1 MRNCHRPDSGLRTR
15 QGMVYLLALIVVLV
29 VTTIAMVM
37 ASGAGLRLRAQDDL
51 LGRTAARHAAL
62 GMVRAVM
69 NDLSTAQTS
78 GLQPSLLT
86 VLPDGETIGDCRV
99 VLIGRDPVGQR
110 QQFGLVPACGRISL
124 GALTDTSVPQGLR
137 DSLRAALTAMP
148 GMSNEITAAIVDW
161 GDADDE
167 LDEDGGAERS
177 DSAYQGAAVPYA
189 PRNGRFETLD
199 ELRLVRGVSD
209 TLFFGEDLNT
219 NGRLDPGEDANGNGR
234 LDPGLRELLTLEARE
249 PGTTSAGDPLTNV
262 NSTNEL
268 TTLFTDLFGGERAT
282 DLAQEVSSAR
292 TTNGGPFANRLHFL
306 ASIDDLSDS
315 EISALWSR
323 LTVRTA
329 GGQDAVGRVGLVDAW
344 SCHETVLVALVG
356 ADIAG
361 RIMNARPT
369 TMPAS
374 PAWLVQAIS
383 PVDALTAGMVL
394 TSGGYQFRADVVAVS
409 GDGAGWVRLEAHI
422 DCATGYPRITA
433 LRSADALGWPFPSV
447 TREKLRRAGPEGLA
461 SLLSA
466 DRN

>member
-1 MRNCHRPDSGLRTR
+1 
-15 QGMVYLLALIVVLV
+15 MVYLLALIVVLV

-51 LGRTAARHAAL
+51 LGKTAARHAAL
-62 GMVRAVM
+62 GVLRAVV
-69 NDLSTAQTS
+69 NDLSTSQTS
-78 GLQPSLLT
+78 GLQPSLLS
-86 VLPDGETIGDCRV
+86 VLPEGETVGGCRV
-99 VLIGRDPVGQR
+99 VLIGRDPTGQR
-110 QQFGLVPACGRISL
+110 QQFALIPECGRISL
-124 GALTDTSVPQGLR
+124 GALTDPSVPQALR
-137 DSLRAALTAMP
+137 DNLRAALSALP

-167 LDEDGGAERS
+167 PDADGGAERS
-177 DSAYQGAAVPYA
+177 DSAYQAAAIPYA

-219 NGRLDPGEDANGNGR
+219 NGWLDPGEDSNGNGR

-249 PGTTSAGDPLTNV
+249 PGTTSAGDTLINA
-262 NSTNEL
+262 NSAGAR

-282 DLAQEVSSAR
+282 QLAQEASNAQAS
-292 TTNGGPFANRLHFL
+292 NGGPFANRLHFL
-306 ASIDDLSDS
+306 ACLEDLSDN
-315 EISALWSR
+315 EIAALWPR
-323 LTVRTA
+323 LTVRIGGGG
-329 GGQDAVGRVGLVDAW
+329 GGQDPVGRVGLVDAW
-344 SCHETVLVALVG
+344 SCHETVLVAVVG

-361 RIMNARPT
+361 RIMSARPT

-374 PAWLVQAIS
+374 PAWLVRAIS
-383 PVDALTAGMVL
+383 PADALTAGMVL

-422 DCATGYPRITA
+422 DCATGYPRVTA
-433 LRSADALGWPFPSV
+433 LRSADALGWPFPGVS
-447 TREKLRRAGPEGLA
+447 REKLRRAGGPEQIA
-461 SLLSA
+461 SLLTS